1 MVNPLPAIELF
12 VCERR
17 TMRLSRPSCARL
29 WESAQRN
36 RPEVWEGRHSCLT
49 CPVGAAHAGKTVA
62 PNADVAEAYRMVC
75 PRCFRRADRLIK
87 GDLCVSCYNRQ
98 REVRIGR
105 DRKGA
110 RPGLTDRLHTV
121 QVRVRRGKKSE
132 LVRFDGV
139 TGLPEVMLRVV
150 KADPASV
157 SRTLLV
163 LRASSLVP
171 TSASR
176 S

>member
-1 MVNPLPAIELF
+1 
-12 VCERR
+12 
-17 TMRLSRPSCARL
+17 
-29 WESAQRN
+29 
-36 RPEVWEGRHSCLT
+36 
-49 CPVGAAHAGKTVA
+49 
-62 PNADVAEAYRMVC
+62 MVC

-157 SRTLLV
+157 SI
-163 LRASSLVP
+163 
-171 TSASR
+171 SR
-176 S
+176 PRVVWWPGQSPQLELPLDFALAA